1 MKKKLKTDKRPSQR
15 VQAGRVRSASTAAP
29 LGEHE
34 FIRKPIV
41 AVIYG
46 RSLAFN
52 HYHVIIFALWF
63 LLFTSCAPE
72 QLHTVTMLLSHGGN
86 AAYVTHHDPQGNSL
100 ASHTAELSFSISR
113 AQVLMRDG
121 RHVDAAS
128 ILSQHGRRQHMA
140 VADAARR
147 VQMLIECAQF
157 CAGRSQDTM
166 LLGIQ
171 MCHDAQTVAES
182 AGLPPQQLLP
192 VLLVHPPSA
201 PPLLHV
207 A

>member
-1 MKKKLKTDKRPSQR
+1 
-15 VQAGRVRSASTAAP
+15 
-29 LGEHE
+29 
-34 FIRKPIV
+34 
-41 AVIYG
+41 
-46 RSLAFN
+46 
-52 HYHVIIFALWF
+52 
-63 LLFTSCAPE
+63 
-72 QLHTVTMLLSHGGN
+72 
-86 AAYVTHHDPQGNSL
+86 
-100 ASHTAELSFSISR
+100 
-113 AQVLMRDG
+113 MRDG

-140 VADAARR
+140 VADAARI

-157 CAGRSQDTM
+157 CTGRSQDIM

-171 MCHDAQTVAES
+171 MCLDAQTVAES
-182 AGLPPQQLLP
+182 TGLPPQQLLP